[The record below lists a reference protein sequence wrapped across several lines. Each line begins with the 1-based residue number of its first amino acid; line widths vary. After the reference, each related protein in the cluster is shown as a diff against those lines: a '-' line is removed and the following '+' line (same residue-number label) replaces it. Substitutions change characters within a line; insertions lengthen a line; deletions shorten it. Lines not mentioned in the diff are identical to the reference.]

1 MTPGGDGLVTPSKQS
16 RHHRNSAGRTAA
28 ARQRAMF
35 VAVSCLGPDC
45 RALLSAAYAC
55 HAVPAELKPVYLI
68 AGGDRP
74 KIQRAV
80 RRLRD
85 RIGDEATEVL
95 SAIDAAGADAVAAC
109 NALGLFGGGR
119 RLVVVTDVDRWK
131 AADAKAV
138 AGYLASPA
146 PETVLALV
154 GEETKKDSPLGKA
167 CAKAGEV
174 LIYDVPKRRLPEWVA
189 KQFVDRGLEIDA
201 EAARV
206 LVELVGEDPEALAGE
221 IDKIATWSG
230 GEAVGV
236 AQVEALAAGC
246 AEVPGYE
253 LTDAWGR
260 RDLPAVLA
268 ACQLL
273 LERSPDPPSRS
284 VPALVGLLVGHV
296 GRVRSVQALL
306 GAGLS
311 GREIASR
318 LKRHPF
324 YVQKLVAQAQ
334 NYGVDDLRDAVVRL
348 AALDHAIKGGSRLA
362 VDLELERALIAVT
375 PPTGA
380 AAAA

>member
-1 MTPGGDGLVTPSKQS
+1 
-16 RHHRNSAGRTAA
+16 
-28 ARQRAMF
+28 
-35 VAVSCLGPDC
+35 VA
-45 RALLSAAYAC
+45 
-55 HAVPAELKPVYLI
+55 AELKPVYLV

-74 KIQRAV
+74 KIQRAL

-85 RIGDEATEVL
+85 RIGDDATEIL
-95 SAIDAAGADAVAAC
+95 SAFDAGGEDAVAAC

-119 RLVVVTDVDRWK
+119 RLVIVTDVDRWK

-138 AGYLASPA
+138 AAYLTSPA
-146 PETVLALV
+146 PDTVLALV

-167 CAKAGEV
+167 CRKVGEI

-189 KQFVDRGLEIDA
+189 KQFGERGVEIDA
-201 EAARV
+201 EATRV

-221 IDKIATWSG
+221 IDKIATWA
-230 GEAVGV
+230 GEETVGV
-236 AQVEALAAGC
+236 AQVEALAAGS

-260 RDLPAVLA
+260 RDPTAALA

-306 GAGLS
+306 ESGLS
-311 GREIASR
+311 AREIASR
-318 LKRHPF
+318 IKRHPF
-324 YVQKLVAQAQ
+324 YVEKLVAQAR
-334 NYGVDDLRDAVVRL
+334 NYRVDELRDAVVRL

-362 VDLELERALIAVT
+362 VDLELERALIAITAPSEAV
-375 PPTGA
+375 A
-380 AAAA
+380 A